1 MNIGASRR
9 ILDDPTPLPL
19 HFDGTVVVVSL
30 SQLYTF
36 SVTMPEQKEFRE
48 NRIRTYPHRTMKY
61 ISSFEN

>member
-9 ILDDPTPLPL
+9 ILDDSTPLPL

-36 SVTMPEQKEFRE
+36 SGTPEQKEFRE
-48 NRIRTYPHRTMKY
+48 NRIRTYSHRTVQALT
-61 ISSFEN
+61 